1 MIYPEDREAKEQEA
15 SRRQMQEH
23 IRNVTEELQEVR
35 GACGP
40 RSSSRWKSS
49 GEVVREVITKEPGLL
64 DEGALP
70 AYVGRQVQKEVERR
84 MDESLQ
90 NMSNRVYRKLE
101 QKLRTERERRGL
113 V

>member
-1 MIYPEDREAKEQEA
+1 MIYPEDREAEEQEA

-35 GACGP
+35 
-40 RSSSRWKSS
+40 RSVRTEKQLQV
-49 GEVVREVITKEPGLL
+49 EKQREIVREVITKEPGLL

-84 MDESLQ
+84 MDESFQ